1 MKMLAHCP
9 MCHSAYEP
17 SEIRLL
23 GEKGTTRLFH
33 CTCGSCKHA
42 VLAVVLE
49 AAGSVSSV
57 GLMTDMEVQDA
68 MRFQLAGPV
77 TTDECIAVHRLL
89 ESESQAICAALL
101 DRKA

>member
-1 MKMLAHCP
+1 

-17 SEIRLL
+17 SEVRLL

-49 AAGSVSSV
+49 ASGSVSSV

-68 MRFQLAGPV
+68 LRFQQVGPV
-77 TTDECIAVHRLL
+77 TTDECIAFHRLL
-89 ESESQAICAALL
+89 ESESPSLCAALL
-101 DRKA
+101 DRRA

>member
-1 MKMLAHCP
+1 MLAHCP
-9 MCHSAYEP
+9 MCQSAYEP
-17 SEIRLL
+17 SEIRLI

-49 AAGSVSSV
+49 AAGSTSSV
-57 GLMTDMEVQDA
+57 GLMTDMELQDA
-68 MRFQLAGPV
+68 LRFQQAGPV
-77 TTDECIAVHRLL
+77 TTDECIAFHQLL
-89 ESESQAICAALL
+89 ETKSQAVCQALL